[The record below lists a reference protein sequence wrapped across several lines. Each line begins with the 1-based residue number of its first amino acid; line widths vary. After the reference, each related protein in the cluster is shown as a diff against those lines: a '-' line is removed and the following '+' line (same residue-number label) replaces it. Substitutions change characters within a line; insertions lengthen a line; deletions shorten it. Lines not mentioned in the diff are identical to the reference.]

1 MSGVRIPHSALNPD
15 TLRNLVEE
23 FVTREGTDYGD
34 LHYSLD
40 DKVSQVLR
48 QLEQGKVVLLY
59 DADSATCQLEVRERV
74 PEYLLHDSG
83 DIEQP

>member
-1 MSGVRIPHSALNPD
+1 MLIPHRALQPD

-34 LHYSLD
+34 HLYSLD
-40 DKVSQVLR
+40 DKVSQVMR

-59 DADSATCQLEVRERV
+59 DPDTSTCQLEIRERV
-74 PEYLLHDSG
+74 PQYLLNDGDNSEDHD
-83 DIEQP
+83 